1 MIRVS
6 KSCWSNFYE
15 TWVKETREYHGYQS
29 PFLKMYARIDMIIW
43 LFNMAIFY
51 YYYLLRFVLEKSGMR
66 CKRWEVDKWIFP
78 LPLVDIL
85 KRVVVVA
92 MAELFE
98 N

>member
-1 MIRVS
+1 
-6 KSCWSNFYE
+6 
-15 TWVKETREYHGYQS
+15 
-29 PFLKMYARIDMIIW
+29 
-43 LFNMAIFY
+43 
-51 YYYLLRFVLEKSGMR
+51 MR